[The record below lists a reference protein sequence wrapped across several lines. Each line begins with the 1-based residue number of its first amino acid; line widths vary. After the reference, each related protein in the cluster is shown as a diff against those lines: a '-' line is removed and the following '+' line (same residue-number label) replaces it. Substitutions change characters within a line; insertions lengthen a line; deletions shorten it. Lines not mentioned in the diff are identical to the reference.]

1 MDVLELLGRNK
12 MLFNEDLRTF
22 YSELSTKIKGSKI
35 LVIGGAGTIGH
46 ATTMEL
52 FKFEPKQ
59 IYVVDIS
66 ENNLVELVR
75 DIRSSLG
82 YGSTEFKTFAI
93 DCGSVEF
100 EAFVES
106 ERYFDYIFNLSA
118 MKHVRSEKDAYSLM
132 RMQTVNILNT
142 NKILKTAKRLGV
154 KKYFCVST
162 DKSANPINM
171 MGASKRIMEMF
182 LTRPDVCIDVSMAR
196 FANVAFSD
204 GSLLYSF
211 DQRFAKQQ
219 PVVAPDDIW
228 RYFIT
233 AREAGQLCLISA
245 MLGEHRNIFFPKIE
259 NNLEPIS
266 LKDIAEKYVRSHGFE
281 PFECSTESEARS
293 KVEELKSVGKW
304 PCYFSSTNTTGE
316 KLIEEF
322 YTETEAV
329 SMGKFVSIGVIENT
343 ASQETE
349 LLNFFEKT
357 IEDLRDSGQWT
368 KHDILRLYSIL
379 LPKFDHIETGK
390 FLDDKM

>member
-22 YSELSTKIKGSKI
+22 YSELSAKKKGSKI
-35 LVIGGAGTIGH
+35 LVIGGAGTIDH

-82 YGSTEFKTFAI
+82 YGSTELKTFAI

-132 RMQTVNILNT
+132 RMQTVNTLNT
-142 NKILKTAKRLGV
+142 NKILKIAKRLGV

-162 DKSANPINM
+162 DKSANPVNM
-171 MGASKRIMEMF
+171 MGASKRIIMF
-182 LTRPDVCIDVSMAR
+182 LTRPDVCADVSMAR

-211 DQRFAKQQ
+211 DQRFAKKQ

-233 AREAGQLCLISA
+233 AREAGQLCLMPA
-245 MLGEHRNIFFPKIE
+245 MLGEHRNIFYQRLKIT
-259 NNLEPIS
+259 LS
-266 LKDIAEKYVRSHGFE
+266 QSH
-281 PFECSTESEARS
+281 SR
-293 KVEELKSVGKW
+293 
-304 PCYFSSTNTTGE
+304 
-316 KLIEEF
+316 
-322 YTETEAV
+322 
-329 SMGKFVSIGVIENT
+329 
-343 ASQETE
+343 
-349 LLNFFEKT
+349 
-357 IEDLRDSGQWT
+357 
-368 KHDILRLYSIL
+368 IL
-379 LPKFDHIETGK
+379 LKNTSGATVSNHLSVQQKVRHGQRWRN
-390 FLDDKM
+390 